1 MAMLNLLRKN
11 LTTKAVGHC
20 YAYVWGA
27 RVAIASHQCCL
38 GSNPGGDDQVPKK
51 KTFVSRGIIRNNIFN
66 IL

>member
-27 RVAIASHQCCL
+27 RVAIASHQCRL

-51 KTFVSRGIIRNNIFN
+51 KPLLRVG
-66 IL
+66 

>member
-27 RVAIASHQCCL
+27 MVAIASHQCRL

-51 KTFVSRGIIRNNIFN
+51 KPLLRVG
-66 IL
+66 